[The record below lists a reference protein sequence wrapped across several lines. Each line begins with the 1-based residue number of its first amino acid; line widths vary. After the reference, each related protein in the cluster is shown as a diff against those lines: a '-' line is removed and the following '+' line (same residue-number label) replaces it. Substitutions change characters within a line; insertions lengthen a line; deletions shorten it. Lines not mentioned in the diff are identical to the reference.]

1 MGDGWEEG
9 MEGEPVQPTYSEE
22 AASQQGVEA
31 SSTASKSGAD
41 SSAADESPL
50 ALQEAR
56 KCTTQAG
63 VDEQERSPVSNDM
76 RRPARIRARTRSLRE
91 ESRQAVRQA
100 RGLHA

>member
-50 ALQEAR
+50 ALQDARR
-56 KCTTQAG
+56 KCTVQAG
-63 VDEQERSPVSNDM
+63 VDEQERCPIGNDM
-76 RRPARIRARTRSLRE
+76 KRPARIR
-91 ESRQAVRQA
+91 V
-100 RGLHA
+100 